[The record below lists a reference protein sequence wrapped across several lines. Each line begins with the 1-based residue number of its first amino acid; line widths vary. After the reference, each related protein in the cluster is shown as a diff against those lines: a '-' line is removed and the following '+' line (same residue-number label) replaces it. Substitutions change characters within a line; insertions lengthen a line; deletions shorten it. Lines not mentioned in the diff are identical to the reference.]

1 MKRLLISCLATWLS
15 ACAGQQALSP
25 PAALAPTTAAAPAP
39 VEAWLTKLDV
49 AHPLVGKVWD
59 VRAKSFVDATT
70 LLKSAASARFVLLG
84 ERHDNPDHHRLQ
96 ARILRGLLE
105 AGRRPA
111 VVLEMLELEQQAAV
125 DQYLASPQASA
136 AGFGP
141 ALAWQDTS
149 WPPYVE
155 YQPIFDV
162 ALPAKLKIA
171 AGNVAHASARA
182 LVKEGLSA
190 LPAERVQALR
200 LAEPFPEAL
209 AASLADELRASHC
222 GHLPEKLLEPMAL
235 AQHARDAQMA
245 SVMLAVGATDGA
257 VLIAGGGHARKDRGA
272 PYYLKLAA
280 PDATSVSIALQEV
293 AHDLTDPQAYGSEAQ
308 AFDYVWFTPRGSD
321 EDPCAA
327 FAKPSR

>member
-1 MKRLLISCLATWLS
+1 MKRLFISCLATWLS
-15 ACAGQQALSP
+15 ACSARGTLP
-25 PAALAPTTAAAPAP
+25 PAAPAP
-39 VEAWLTKLDV
+39 VAAAPAEAWLTKLDV

-59 VRAKSFVDATT
+59 VRAKNFVDAAT

-96 ARILRGLLE
+96 ARILRGLVD
-105 AGRRPA
+105 AGRRPT
-111 VVLEMLELEQQAAV
+111 VVLEMLEVEQQAAV
-125 DQYLASPQASA
+125 EQYLARPDASA
-136 AGFGP
+136 VGFGA

-162 ALPAKLKIA
+162 ALPAKLNIS
-171 AGNVAHASARA
+171 AGNIAHALARA

-190 LPAERVQALR
+190 MPAERVQALR
-200 LAEPFPEAL
+200 LAQPFPEPL

-222 GHLPEKLLEPMAL
+222 GHLPEKLLGPMAL

-245 SVMLAVGATDGA
+245 AIMVSAGTSDGA
-257 VLIAGGGHARKDRGA
+257 VLIAGAGHARKDRGA
-272 PYYLKLAA
+272 PYYLALGL
-280 PDATSVSIALQEV
+280 PGTPVVSVALQEV
-293 AHDLTDPQAYGSEAQ
+293 AHGVDDPKAYGSEAQ
-308 AFDYVWFTPRGSD
+308 AVDFVWFTPRGSD

-327 FAKPSR
+327 FKK